1 VGRER
6 ELADAAAL
14 WRKAVA
20 GEGGV
25 LLISGEPGIG
35 KTRLV
40 QEIATRAEVSGGR
53 VLAGECFAEG
63 GAPYTPVAQ
72 IIRAALTDGLNL
84 NLPDLVVA
92 DLITIAPDL
101 RTRYP
106 DVPPNP
112 PLDPAA
118 EQQRLFESVVA
129 FCNAVT
135 DQAPLLLFLDDVHWA
150 DSGTLYLLRH
160 LARRMSRRRSLIVAG
175 YREVELGGSRPFHD
189 VLLDLNRARLA
200 NRLKLSRLDRKQTH
214 DLLAALFAEEIT
226 PEFLDGIYRETEGNP
241 FFIEEVVRELV
252 ESGKL
257 YFQDGRWVRPSMEE
271 LEIPQSVRVAIQA
284 RVANLPEE
292 AQKAL
297 QLAAIL
303 GREFDFETLAET
315 SESDEDALIDA
326 LECARD
332 AQLIEDLESR
342 GGEWF
347 SFVHALVPAAL
358 RENLSG
364 LRRGRLHRRAASA
377 IEKLRPEDYEALAYH
392 YGETGDETRA
402 LVYIIQAADR
412 ALATYANH
420 DAENHYRAA
429 LEIVEMTTPQAE
441 EGAPLLYGLGEALFR
456 QGRSEEALHT
466 WREAIALYQSLGDDD
481 RVARLYARSARA
493 AWWNAGDAPRGLALA
508 REGLAAVEGMPDTVG
523 LAALIHETGRA
534 CHFNMLPDEA
544 IPYCQRALEMAKR
557 LNDVELQAEILAT
570 LGLAYAGARQFDA
583 SIAALTKAVKL
594 AESAGLISSAGRAHH
609 NLGGRLVYSMG
620 DLQAGRDHL
629 LRGVEFDQR
638 AGTPTIQFYSLSIT
652 TLPFFFLGDFVAVEK
667 MLPRL
672 RQLLETVADP
682 ESYQLWLR
690 TVEALLLRY
699 RGDLSRSV
707 QILTACHEE
716 ARQQSN
722 IPWRFYVAPTV
733 AKTLLELGQWQEAQ
747 LVLTHFIEVYDWLP
761 GGATARCLLST
772 VAVHQGRTADAHRLL
787 AEVQRFERQLTPF
800 EEENLR
806 LAEARMATAEGRWP
820 EAVTAFESAADIQ
833 DRIGKRWYRAQTLRE
848 WAEAHAAR
856 NEPSDLDRA
865 RELLREAQAEFEAL
879 NVPRY
884 AAQVSERLRAL

>member
-1 VGRER
+1 MIGTVLNERYRLDAELGHGGMGVVYRARDTLLDRDVAVKVLSDSRLGTGGRARLLHEAQAAAKLNHPNIVSVHDAGEYNPSGGPEQPLPFIVLELAEGDTLYSRRPQDLDEILSVAGQLGAALDHAHAHGIVHRDLKPENVLVTPDGTAKLMDFGLARSVASRLTSEGSIVGTVFYLAPEQAMGGEVDGRADLYALGVMLYELTTGRLPFTADDPVAVISQHLHAPVVPPRAQNERIPPALDALIIALMSKQPQDRPASAGEVLRALDRLDAPEAEVALAGEVPRLDRIARGRLVGRER

-14 WRKAVA
+14 WQRAVA
-20 GEGGV
+20 GKGGV
-25 LLISGEPGIG
+25 LLVSGEPGIG

-72 IIRAALTDGLNL
+72 IIRAALTNGLDL
-84 NLPDLVVA
+84 DLPDLVVA

-129 FCNAVT
+129 FCNALT

-160 LARRMSRRRSLIVAG
+160 LARRMSQRRALIVAG

-200 NRLKLSRLDRKQTH
+200 NRLKLSRLDRQQTH
-214 DLLAALFAEEIT
+214 DLLAALFDEEIT

-364 LRRGRLHRRAASA
+364 LRRGRLHRRAAAA

-392 YGETGDETRA
+392 CGETGDETRA
-402 LVYIIQAADR
+402 LAYIIQAADR

-429 LEIVEMTTPQAE
+429 LEIAEVATPQSE
-441 EGAPLLYGLGEALFR
+441 ERAALLYGLGEALFR
-456 QGRSEEALHT
+456 QGRAEEALHT

-481 RVARLYARSARA
+481 RVARLYGRSARA

-508 REGLAAVEGMPDTVG
+508 REGLAAVDGMPDTVG

-534 CHFNMLPDEA
+534 YQFNLLSDEA
-544 IPYCQRALEMAKR
+544 IPFCHRALEMAER

-570 LGLAYAGARQFDA
+570 LGLAYSGTRQFDA
-583 SIAALTKAVKL
+583 SIGALRKA
-594 AESAGLISSAGRAHH
+594 G
-609 NLGGRLVYSMG
+609 
-620 DLQAGRDHL
+620 
-629 LRGVEFDQR
+629 
-638 AGTPTIQFYSLSIT
+638 
-652 TLPFFFLGDFVAVEK
+652 
-667 MLPRL
+667 
-672 RQLLETVADP
+672 
-682 ESYQLWLR
+682 
-690 TVEALLLRY
+690 
-699 RGDLSRSV
+699 
-707 QILTACHEE
+707 
-716 ARQQSN
+716 
-722 IPWRFYVAPTV
+722 
-733 AKTLLELGQWQEAQ
+733 
-747 LVLTHFIEVYDWLP
+747 
-761 GGATARCLLST
+761 
-772 VAVHQGRTADAHRLL
+772 
-787 AEVQRFERQLTPF
+787 
-800 EEENLR
+800 
-806 LAEARMATAEGRWP
+806 
-820 EAVTAFESAADIQ
+820 
-833 DRIGKRWYRAQTLRE
+833 
-848 WAEAHAAR
+848 
-856 NEPSDLDRA
+856 PS
-865 RELLREAQAEFEAL
+865 
-879 NVPRY
+879 
-884 AAQVSERLRAL
+884 